1 MAFMVL
7 PLGKTN
13 VPWRQNG
20 SNLELKALEEVDA
33 VSPTSMRP
41 PIQSRAFPPT
51 FHLIHAHPDELGQ
64 LELLRLVQAGFF
76 FSDVKCMVESSS
88 LFKARNLV
96 GRITGR
102 STRSILR
109 LSHPNQA
116 HRLSAKQSA
125 VAFQYAKGLELAA
138 KVFGSQLLAE
148 QWLCRPCGPL
158 MGFEPFGMLDTSL
171 GFSVVA
177 DYLERLRVGV
187 YQ

>member
-1 MAFMVL
+1 M
-7 PLGKTN
+7 N
-13 VPWRQNG
+13 
-20 SNLELKALEEVDA
+20 
-33 VSPTSMRP
+33 PTSTRP
-41 PIQSRAFPPT
+41 PVESQAFPLT
-51 FHLIHAHPDELGQ
+51 FHLVHTHPDELSQ

-102 STRSILR
+102 STRSIHR
-109 LSHPNQA
+109 LSHSDHA
-116 HRLSAKQSA
+116 HRLDTQQSA
-125 VAFQYAKGLELAA
+125 VAFQYAKGLELASKA
-138 KVFGSQLLAE
+138 FGSQMLAE
-148 QWLCRPCGPL
+148 QWLCRPCGHL
-158 MGFEPFGMLDTSL
+158 MGFVPFEMLDTAL